1 MKNDERSEYVT
12 RDSIMQLL
20 SDDEIAS
27 VSTAETAKRL
37 VDGDEF
43 LDLEDLDEGVQKA
56 SGSNTP
62 MGRILPKKAVH
73 PVTWE
78 KILAQL
84 AKLHETS
91 RK

>member
-1 MKNDERSEYVT
+1 
-12 RDSIMQLL
+12 
-20 SDDEIAS
+20 
-27 VSTAETAKRL
+27 